1 MSSRPPAGWYKN
13 PNNPLQ
19 EQYWD
24 GQRWSGVFRA
34 TPPERPAAS
43 LRLNSIE
50 HLDLPGI
57 GRAEYG
63 LKLAIVSL
71 WAMIGV
77 VPTAIF
83 RPIDGYSQDGLGEVG
98 VAQFNLG
105 LVVTFIV
112 SWLTYTLILRHI
124 SKKRVVNVGLPAG
137 IDQLILVP
145 YLQTLVAIVLM
156 LLPPRA
162 SRDAAEETVKLRIR
176 AHSEGEARMLASDD
190 LGRAAAAGYRQE
202 GELWIP
208 GRWSAGDFLLAA
220 LAALIVVGILV
231 ILAMLMIK
239 PKGALLLTLRPGS
252 APIDLVRGGAQAA
265 PSEIKTCPRCAE
277 DVKAAALVCR
287 FCGHSFTPA

>member
-63 LKLAIVSL
+63 LKLAILSL
-71 WAMIGV
+71 WSMIG
-77 VPTAIF
+77 
-83 RPIDGYSQDGLGEVG
+83 
-98 VAQFNLG
+98 LG
-105 LVVTFIV
+105 LTAPFLPRAGGISEAGVVRVILGLIVVFFV
-112 SWLTYTLILRHI
+112 SWLTYTLMLRTI
-124 SKKRVVNVGLPAG
+124 SKKRVANAGLSPG
-137 IDQLILVP
+137 INRLILVP

-156 LLPPRA
+156 FLPPRA

-190 LGRAAAAGYRQE
+190 LGRAATAGYRQE

-208 GRWSAGDFLLAA
+208 GRWSGGDFLLAA

-239 PKGALLLTLRPGS
+239 PKGALILTLRPGS
-252 APIDLVRGGAQAA
+252 APIDLVRGSAQAA
-265 PSEIKTCPRCAE
+265 PSEMKTCPRCAE